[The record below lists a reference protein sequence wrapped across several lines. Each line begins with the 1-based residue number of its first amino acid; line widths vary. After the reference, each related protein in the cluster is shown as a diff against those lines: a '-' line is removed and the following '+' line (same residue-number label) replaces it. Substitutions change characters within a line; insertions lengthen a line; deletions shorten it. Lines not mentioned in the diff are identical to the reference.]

1 MIAETRCLIAAG
13 HPSLAGHFPG
23 NPVAPGVVILDE
35 VLRALA
41 AWRPECRPVGLPAV
55 KFLEPLR
62 PAQAFTIRLAE
73 AGPLQVR
80 FECRRDD
87 GQILV
92 QGQVALTGDD
102 PGGYEP
108 AGRTVVAPPLRPK

>member
-23 NPVAPGVVILDE
+23 NPVVPGVVILDE

-41 AWRPECRPVGLPAV
+41 AWWPEYQPVGLPVV
-55 KFLEPLR
+55 KFLEPLQ
-62 PAQAFTIRLAE
+62 PEQAFTIRFAA
-73 AGPLQVR
+73 AGPRRLR

-87 GQILV
+87 GRILV

-108 AGRTVVAPPLRPK
+108 AGRTVAPPPRPK

>member
-1 MIAETRCLIAAG
+1 MTVETGCLIPAG

-23 NPVAPGVVILDE
+23 NPVVPGVVILDE

-41 AWRPECRPVGLPAV
+41 AWWPEYRPVGMPVV

-87 GQILV
+87 GRLLA
-92 QGQVALTGDD
+92 QGQVALVGKD

-108 AGRTVVAPPLRPK
+108 AGRTSAPPLRPK